1 MKMRMI
7 NQTDKVTPVTPVTP
21 AAPAVPVDMPRD
33 GAGNIVYECGNF
45 FQSAAHPDGLIRPP
59 HAHEPSSWASL
70 LVDPDILSQPA
81 PAWQQPGFRHGLL
94 SRVMAG
100 PYYKLGYHAHCHAC
114 YGYFLTL
121 EWAQEHKCTK
131 EQAFRDVTRR
141 EVRDYRTL
149 RKAARLEALAPL
161 PKKQKGILARFLGM
175 FSGR

>member
-1 MKMRMI
+1 MSMI
-7 NQTDKVTPVTPVTP
+7 DQTDKATPATP
-21 AAPAVPVDMPRD
+21 AAPFVPVDMPRD
-33 GAGNIVYECGNF
+33 NAGNIVYESGNF
-45 FQSAAHPDGLIRPP
+45 FQSKTHSDGLPKPP

-100 PYYKLGYHAHCHAC
+100 PYYKLGYRALCHAC

-121 EWAQEHKCTK
+121 EWAQEHECRQEK
-131 EQAFRDVTRR
+131 AFRDVTRR

-149 RKAARLEALAPL
+149 RREARQALAVPL
-161 PKKQKGILARFLGM
+161 PEREKGIVGRLLGM